1 MLKEAFRRGVELAA
15 EEAGLTKQALAWPAV
30 RKALFHPAAL
40 GAAFGTGGALLGGSD
55 LKDALGAGALGAAVG
70 AGVRHAPRLLSKVK
84 PLTTESGKLAPGV
97 ADLGWIAP
105 SFLLAP
111 ALTGSGK
118 EPGHAR
124 PRGKR

>member
-1 MLKEAFRRGVELAA
+1 MLKEAFRRGIQLAA
-15 EEAGLTKQALAWPAV
+15 EEAGFSKEALEWPAV
-30 RKALFHPAAL
+30 RKVLFHPATL

-55 LKDALGAGALGAAVG
+55 WKDALGAGALGAAVG
-70 AGVRHAPRLLSKVK
+70 AGVRHAPKLLSKFK

-118 EPGHAR
+118 EPGHTR
-124 PRGKR
+124 VRGKR